1 MIFNS
6 LQAPPV
12 LIVFLASAAA
22 ALFSALG
29 ALPFRGGRALP
40 KGHVGL
46 AYALASGLM
55 LGLGYI
61 LLSEGLHHSVL
72 PVILGTLIG
81 ILYTLWTH
89 TYTGTKELGTHPD
102 ANFGKDYSV
111 KIILLSS
118 LHSAS
123 EGLAIG
129 IAMSVNLTLGLF
141 LTATLALHNVAE
153 AMVLTDILRGK
164 NTLLREASGLCVVT
178 KVPQVLMAIVAYSL
192 IPAMPWSLPLSLGF
206 ASGTLTYLVM
216 TELLPASYERVEG
229 RTVALILSISTGLI
243 ALLRTYLVT
252 AR

>member
-1 MIFNS
+1 MTLQS
-6 LQAPPV
+6 LHAPPV
-12 LIVFLASAAA
+12 LIVFLASSLA

-29 ALPFRGGRALP
+29 ALPFRKGRSLP
-40 KGHVGL
+40 KNQVGL

-61 LLSEGLHHSVL
+61 LLSEGLNLSVL

-89 TYTGTKELGTHPD
+89 AYTGTKELGTHPD
-102 ANFGKDYSV
+102 ESFGKDYSV

-141 LTATLALHNVAE
+141 LTFTLALHNVAE
-153 AMVLTDILRGK
+153 AMVLTDILRSK

-178 KVPQVLMAIVAYSL
+178 KVPQVLMAIVSYSL
-192 IPAMPWSLPLSLGF
+192 VSAIPWALPIALGF

-216 TELLPASYERVEG
+216 TELLPASYERVEA
-229 RTVALILSISTGLI
+229 RTVALILSIVTGFI
-243 ALLRTYLVT
+243 ALLKTYLV
-252 AR
+252 AS